1 MALSCCSVESSIFSV
16 HTRRIQIGA
25 HNGVL
30 RGLLFFLPFFPFSG
44 NCHYQ
49 FMLIPF
55 LRVRYR
61 IVARIAMLQH
71 GRPDDDNIVWV
82 RSDDVVTHTHTLH
95 NLFLSTLPSRAAPT
109 RVSRQTINLRPA
121 TCDLRLF
128 LAENEV
134 ADSPTEVGRQVAGR
148 RSQI

>member
-1 MALSCCSVESSIFSV
+1 MQQFENSFFQHRIIFWITTIVFQNPSRMAFSCCSVESSIFSV

-44 NCHYQ
+44 NCHHQ

-95 NLFLSTLPSRAAPT
+95 NLFLSTLPFRAAPY
-109 RVSRQTINLRPA
+109 
-121 TCDLRLF
+121 
-128 LAENEV
+128 
-134 ADSPTEVGRQVAGR
+134 
-148 RSQI
+148 